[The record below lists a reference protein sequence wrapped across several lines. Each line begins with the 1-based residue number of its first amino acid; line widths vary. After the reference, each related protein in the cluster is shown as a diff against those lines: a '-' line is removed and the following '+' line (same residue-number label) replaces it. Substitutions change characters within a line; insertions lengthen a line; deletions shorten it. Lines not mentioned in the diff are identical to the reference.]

1 MKKKFLVAACAAT
14 MAMGCAMTANAADT
28 ESGLVGY
35 YTFDDTLANQAS
47 TNGGS
52 AKLHGGAGDTWNS
65 NATGTEI
72 ILLEKTEKH
81 MNFWEMVQPVA
92 KVWN

>member
-1 MKKKFLVAACAAT
+1 MVEVQNCMEEL
-14 MAMGCAMTANAADT
+14 
-28 ESGLVGY
+28 EI
-35 YTFDDTLANQAS
+35 
-47 TNGGS
+47 
-52 AKLHGGAGDTWNS
+52 HGTQMRQ
-65 NATGTEI
+65 EQKI